1 MITLLVVATFLIAQ
15 PLLPVLTLGFVDETT
30 FTPFDTAYSSLG
42 YFLSSGWY
50 SKSSI
55 VFSYIYVGKLVV
67 SWFLIVWLRLN
78 LMRYRFD
85 QVASYT
91 WHELV
96 VYSIAILVEI
106 VVAYYVL

>member
-15 PLLPVLTLGFVDETT
+15 PLLPVHTLGFVDETA
-30 FTPFDTAYSSLG
+30 FAPFDTAYSSLW

>member
-1 MITLLVVATFLIAQ
+1 MISLIVLLLYCLVQPFIPLI
-15 PLLPVLTLGFVDETT
+15 
-30 FTPFDTAYSSLG
+30 SLG
-42 YFLSSGWY
+42 ILEESSFEPAEAVVPTVAFYLTSGWY
-50 SKSSI
+50 GKSAVI
-55 VFSYIYVGKLVV
+55 FSYVYVAKLVV

-96 VYSIAILVEI
+96 VYSIAILLEI